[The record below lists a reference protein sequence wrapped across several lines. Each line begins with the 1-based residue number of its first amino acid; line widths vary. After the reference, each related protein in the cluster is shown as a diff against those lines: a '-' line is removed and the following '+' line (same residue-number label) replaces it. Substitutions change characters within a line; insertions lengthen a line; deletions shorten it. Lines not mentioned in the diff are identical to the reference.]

1 MRQSKF
7 QLALRVALVATLIS
21 SGLLLVHPARVR
33 GDEGE
38 AYAIRGAT
46 LVTVTNGTIT
56 DGTIVIRRGLI
67 EAVGAGIPVPADAR
81 VIDGKGLTVY
91 PGLFDSYTN
100 LGLRPPAAPAGG
112 AGRGGDP
119 TQAFLAQL
127 AAPPSSVGLLPET
140 KVVDELQ
147 VTANTFD
154 AQRAV
159 GITTALTG
167 PRSGVFQGQSALLNL
182 GGGTSAEKLIVRTP
196 VSLNIG
202 FSGSRGG
209 YPGSLMGV
217 FAFLRQSLLD
227 AQHYRDTWARY
238 RQSPRGMTRP
248 EINPS
253 MEALQPVIAGQLP
266 VIFNV
271 ATVREMKRA
280 LALAEEFK
288 LVCYLHGATQ
298 SYQIADYLKS
308 KNATVLLSLS
318 FPQKPSGLENPED
331 EPLAVIQERVSAPSA
346 AAALHRAGVRFAF
359 TSGTLSRPADLL
371 VNAGRAIEAGLP
383 KDEALKAM
391 TLYPAEIFGVSAQLG
406 SLEKGKI
413 ANLVL
418 TSGDLFAKETRV
430 RHVFVDGQK
439 FDIKAPEAPRA
450 ANGPA
455 RAAGPAAAPA
465 RSNLAIAVGTWAL
478 SLQTPAAEVSSTLT
492 LREDGETLSG
502 EVSTPFGS
510 ARISGGKVS
519 GNELQLNYSLNVQGQ
534 DLTVSAKGR
543 IEGTSI
549 QGTMEAMGQTFSFNG
564 TKRPN

>member
-7 QLALRVALVATLIS
+7 QLTLRVALVATLIS
-21 SGLLLVHPARVR
+21 SGLLFVNPARVR

-46 LVTVTNGTIT
+46 LVTVTNGTIN

-67 EAVGAGIPVPADAR
+67 EAIGAGIPIPADAR

-91 PGLFDSYTN
+91 PGLIDSYTN
-100 LGLRPPAAPAGG
+100 LGLRPPPTPAGG

-127 AAPPSSVGLLPET
+127 AAPPSTVGLLPET
-140 KVVDELQ
+140 RVVDELQ
-147 VTANTFD
+147 VSANTFD

-182 GGGTSAEKLIVRTP
+182 GAGTSAEKLIVRTP

-202 FSGSRGG
+202 FSGARGG

-217 FAFLRQSLLD
+217 FSFLRQSLLD
-227 AQHYRDTWARY
+227 AQHYRETWARY

-271 ATVREMKRA
+271 STVREMKRA
-280 LALAEEFK
+280 LALAEEFQ
-288 LVCYLHGATQ
+288 LVGYLHGATQ
-298 SYQIADYLKS
+298 SYQIAEHLKS

-331 EPLAVIQERVSAPSA
+331 EPLAVLQERAAAPGA

-359 TSGTLSRPADLL
+359 TSGTLSRPGDFL

-383 KDEALKAM
+383 KEEALKAL
-391 TLYPAEIFGVSAQLG
+391 TLYPAQIFGVSEQLG

-413 ANLVL
+413 ANLIL

-430 RHVFVDGQK
+430 RHVFVDGHK

-450 ANGPA
+450 AGGAAP
-455 RAAGPAAAPA
+455 AAGPAAAAP
-465 RSNLAIAVGTWAL
+465 RSNLGLAVGTWAL

-510 ARISGGKVS
+510 AKISGGKLS
-519 GNELQLNYSLNVQGQ
+519 GNELQLSYALNVQGQ
-534 DLTVSAKGR
+534 ELTVSAKGR

-549 QGTMEAMGQTFSFNG
+549 QGTMEAMGQSFSFNG

>member
-7 QLALRVALVATLIS
+7 QLALRVAIVAALIS
-21 SGLLLVHPARVR
+21 SGLLLVEPGRVR

-46 LVTVTNGTIT
+46 LVTITNGTIT

-67 EAVGAGIPVPADAR
+67 EAIGAGIPVPADAR

-100 LGLRPPAAPAGG
+100 LGLRPPPTPAGG
-112 AGRGGDP
+112 PGRGGDP

-140 KVVDELQ
+140 QVVDDLQ

-154 AQRAV
+154 AQRAA

-182 GGGTSAEKLIVRTP
+182 GAGTSAEKLILRTP
-196 VSLNIG
+196 VSLNVG
-202 FSGSRGG
+202 FSSARGG
-209 YPGSLMGV
+209 YPNSLMGV

-227 AQHYRDTWARY
+227 AQHYRETWARY

-271 ATVREMKRA
+271 TTVREMKRA
-280 LALAEEFK
+280 LALAEEFQ
-288 LVCYLHGATQ
+288 LVSYLHGAAQ
-298 SYQIADYLKS
+298 SYQIAEHLQAK
-308 KNATVLLSLS
+308 KATVLLSLS
-318 FPQKPSGLENPED
+318 FPQRPSGLEDPED
-331 EPLAVIQERVSAPSA
+331 EPLAVLQERAAAPGA

-359 TSGTLSRPADLL
+359 TSGTLSRPSDFI

-383 KDEALKAM
+383 KEEALKAL
-391 TLYPAEIFGVSAQLG
+391 TLYPAQIFGVSDQLG

-430 RHVFVDGQK
+430 RHVFVDGHK

-450 ANGPA
+450 AN
-455 RAAGPAAAPA
+455 AAAPAARPA
-465 RSNLAIAVGTWAL
+465 RSNLGLAVGTWAL

-502 EVSTPFGS
+502 EVTTPFGS
-510 ARISGGKVS
+510 AKISGGKLS
-519 GNELQLNYSLNVQGQ
+519 GNELQLSYALNVQGQ
-534 DLTVSAKGR
+534 ELTVSAKGR

>member
-7 QLALRVALVATLIS
+7 QLALRVAVVATLIS
-21 SGLLLVHPARVR
+21 GGLLLVNPGRVR

-46 LVTVTNGTIT
+46 LVTVTNGTIA

-67 EAVGAGIPVPADAR
+67 EAIGAGIPVPADAR

-100 LGLRPPAAPAGG
+100 LGLRPPPTAGGG
-112 AGRGGDP
+112 AGRGAADP

-127 AAPPSSVGLLPET
+127 SAPPSTVGLLPET
-140 KVVDELQ
+140 RVVDDLQ

-154 AQRAV
+154 AQRAA

-182 GGGTSAEKLIVRTP
+182 GGGTTAEKLILRTP
-196 VSLNIG
+196 ISLNVG
-202 FSGSRGG
+202 FSGARGG
-209 YPGSLMGV
+209 YPSSLMGV

-248 EINPS
+248 EISPS

-271 ATVREMKRA
+271 TTVREMKRA
-280 LALAEEFK
+280 LALAEEFQ
-288 LVCYLHGATQ
+288 LICYLHGATQ
-298 SYQIADYLKS
+298 SYQIAEQLKA

-318 FPQKPSGLENPED
+318 FPQKTSGLEDPED
-331 EPLAVIQERVSAPSA
+331 EPLAVLQERA
-346 AAALHRAGVRFAF
+346 AAPGAAVALHRAGVRFAF
-359 TSGTLSRPADLL
+359 TSGTLSRPGDFI

-383 KDEALKAM
+383 KEEALKAL
-391 TLYPAEIFGVSAQLG
+391 TLYPAEIFGVSDQLG

-413 ANLVL
+413 ANLIL

-430 RHVFVDGQK
+430 RHVFVDGHK

-450 ANGPA
+450 ASERGVGAAPAPPA
-455 RAAGPAAAPA
+455 RAG
-465 RSNLAIAVGTWAL
+465 LALAVGTWAL
-478 SLQTPAAEVSSTLT
+478 NLQTPAAEVSSTLT

-502 EVSTPFGS
+502 DVSTPFGS
-510 ARISGGKVS
+510 AKISGGKLS
-519 GNELQLNYSLNVQGQ
+519 GNELQLSYSLNVQGQ
-534 DLTVSAKGR
+534 ELTVSAKGR